1 MDASLI
7 ATTRNADHQA
17 LGTGGQLAVQAW
29 EQITGYLRRRFGPT
43 HAALFAEPNPDAARG
58 VTDWYAEGQGEAR
71 PLDSLPPDQQQS
83 ARDEFTR
90 IFNDIQGDIA
100 TLRQSRRED
109 ERFLGELLA
118 LALITPTTDC
128 LRVLD
133 GHPVLIVWAHAPIG
147 APPAPELLIGQ
158 MTGRATPVA
167 RAQSMRILGPPVVT
181 RERPWGA
188 MAALSALFLL
198 LPLLL
203 LLFLLDPF
211 RWFIA
216 NPPVCV
222 IDPQTITALD
232 ELRRE
237 EARENILRS
246 QIARVLLDMGDRRT
260 HCPPPPP
267 PPLPPPAPP
276 RAAEIAP
283 PANPP
288 TQNADINRAREQGA
302 AGGKIQIVLAWDDA
316 NDLDLFVL
324 CPSGQRITF
333 DTRRACGGVLDVDQN
348 AIPPLSATPVE
359 NIVFEQEP
367 ARGTYE
373 VQVRNYM
380 HRSPAP
386 PASPFRVTVRQAGVP
401 DRTFTGNAPPGVLV
415 TVGTFTVPA
424 R

>member
-29 EQITGYLRRRFGPT
+29 EQIAGYLRRRFGPA

-58 VTDWYAEGQGEAR
+58 VTDWYAEGQGDAR
-71 PLDSLPPDQQQS
+71 PLDSLPLDQQQA
-83 ARDEFTR
+83 ARDELTH

-118 LALITPTTDC
+118 LALITPTADC

-133 GHPVLIVWAHAPIG
+133 GHPVLIAWAHAPIG
-147 APPAPELLIGQ
+147 APAAPELLIGQ
-158 MTGRATPVA
+158 LAGRATPAA
-167 RAQSMRILGPPVVT
+167 RARSMRILGPPVVQRT
-181 RERPWGA
+181 RPWGA
-188 MAALSALFLL
+188 IAAASALFLL

-211 RWFIA
+211 RWFVA

-222 IDPQTITALD
+222 IDPRTITALD

-260 HCPPPPP
+260 HCPPPP
-267 PPLPPPAPP
+267 
-276 RAAEIAP
+276 RAAEVTPPIAP
-283 PANPP
+283 PANPT
-288 TQNADINRAREQGA
+288 TQSADLDRAREQGA

-348 AIPPLSATPVE
+348 ATPPLSANPVE

-367 ARGTYE
+367 ERGTYQ

-386 PASPFRVTVRQAGVP
+386 PASPFRVTIRQAGVP
-401 DRTFTGNAPPGVLV
+401 DRTFTGHAPPGVLV

-424 R
+424 AR

>member
-58 VTDWYAEGQGEAR
+58 VTDWYAEGQGDAV
-71 PLDSLPPDQQQS
+71 PLDSLPADQQQA
-83 ARDEFTR
+83 ARDELTR

-118 LALITPTTDC
+118 LALNTPTTDS

-133 GHPVLIVWAHAPIG
+133 GHPVLIAWAHAPIG
-147 APPAPELLIGQ
+147 APAAPELLIGQ
-158 MTGRATPVA
+158 LAGRATPAA
-167 RAQSMRILGPPVVT
+167 RGQPMRILGPPVV
-181 RERPWGA
+181 RRVLPWGA
-188 MAALSALFLL
+188 IAAASALFLL

-211 RWFIA
+211 RWFVA

-246 QIARVLLDMGDRRT
+246 QIARVMLDMGDRRT
-260 HCPPPPP
+260 HCPPPPAP
-267 PPLPPPAPP
+267 PP
-276 RAAEIAP
+276 RAAEAAP
-283 PANPP
+283 PMGPPASPP
-288 TQNADINRAREQGA
+288 TQNADIDRAREQGA
-302 AGGKIQIVLAWDDA
+302 AGGRIQIVLAWDDA

-324 CPSGQRITF
+324 CPSGLRITF
-333 DTRRACGGVLDVDQN
+333 DTRRACGGVLDIDQN
-348 AIPPLSATPVE
+348 ATLPLSASPVE

-367 ARGTYE
+367 ERGTYQ

-386 PASPFRVTVRQAGVP
+386 PASPFRVTIRQAGVP
-401 DRTFTGNAPPGVLV
+401 DRTFTGHAPPGVLV
-415 TVGTFTVPA
+415 TVGTFSVPA
-424 R
+424 TR